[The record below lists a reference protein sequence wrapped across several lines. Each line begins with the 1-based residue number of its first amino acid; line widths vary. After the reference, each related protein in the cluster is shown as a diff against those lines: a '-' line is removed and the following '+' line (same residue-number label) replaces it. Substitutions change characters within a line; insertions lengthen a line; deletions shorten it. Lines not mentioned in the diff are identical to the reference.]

1 MASSL
6 LQLISMKENYPIGW
20 LFPATLLQLE
30 DNEDNESTTISLTCT
45 GHGDSSATADL
56 EDKRSGAKVEM
67 ELRFG
72 EDGLI
77 SSVYGMRL
85 FLDEDMVVVKA
96 WEIRILWIANSDPM
110 IQSTISELD
119 TQFEQRDTYL
129 TTKASH
135 DGVLVPTAIEVGW
148 WEEDSLELCFKRTNT
163 KSDFSILYPRWRIH

>member
-1 MASSL
+1 
-6 LQLISMKENYPIGW
+6 MKENYLVGRQKRCYFQPHCSN
-20 LFPATLLQLE
+20 LKTVNQLLLALRVL
-30 DNEDNESTTISLTCT
+30 DMAIM
-45 GHGDSSATADL
+45 